1 MKNHGIL
8 ILHYTGPPVIGG
20 VERVIAGQARVLSQ
34 YGHDVGILVG
44 KGNGSSMGVSTHI
57 IPELDSQHPL
67 ILEITEKLKS
77 GEVPDDFEK
86 VKERIVQELKRYPSK
101 YPIWIVHNVATMP
114 QNLAFTY
121 AIRELADKKVM
132 AKLILWHH
140 DIAWGNPQYRW
151 ATRDE
156 YPWSILKQPWEEWVT
171 HVTITEVRR
180 KQLAKLWNINESEIR
195 VIPNGIDASVI
206 FRWRP
211 QTFRL
216 LDEVGLLSSDIILV
230 QPVRVTPRKN
240 IERALEIIRALVDIT
255 DSKLHL
261 IISGPPDQHIPEGT
275 GYFNK
280 VLTMRNKLGLQDIVR
295 FPCAEPELSDITRE
309 GVIDLLTLADGIL
322 LTSIEEGFGLPI
334 LEAGV
339 ARIPVF
345 AEYLNTLE
353 EVGNG
358 YVHFFKP
365 DDPPDAVAK
374 MILNT
379 LESDLP
385 GKLRRHVRK
394 HFFWDSIYRRHM
406 VPLLRD

>member
-1 MKNHGIL
+1 MKNQGVL

-20 VERVIAGQARVLSQ
+20 VERVIAGQARVLTQ

-44 KGNGSSMGVSTHI
+44 KGDTTSMGVDTHI
-57 IPELDSQHPL
+57 IPELDSQHPK
-67 ILEITEKLKS
+67 ILEVTEKLKS
-77 GEVPDDFEK
+77 GEVPKDFK
-86 VKERIVQELKRYPSK
+86 RVKEKIRQDLTKYAQA

-114 QNLAFTY
+114 QNLAFTH
-121 AIRELADKKVM
+121 ALRELANENVIT
-132 AKLILWHH
+132 KLILWHH
-140 DIAWGNPQYRW
+140 DIAWGNPQYKW

-156 YPWSILKQPWEEWVT
+156 YPWKILKEPWNESVI

-180 KQLAKLWNINESEIR
+180 KQLAKLWNTSESRIR

-230 QPVRVTPRKN
+230 QPVRITPRKK
-240 IERALEIIRALVDIT
+240 IERSLEIIRALVDIT
-255 DSKLHL
+255 DSKIHL
-261 IISGPPDQHIPEGT
+261 IVSGPPDRHISDGVK
-275 GYFNK
+275 YFNK
-280 VLTMRNKLGLQDIVR
+280 VLKMRNKLGLQDIVR

-322 LTSIEEGFGLPI
+322 LTSKEEGFGLPV

-345 AEYLNTLE
+345 AEYLETLE

-358 YVHFFKP
+358 YVHFFDK
-365 DDPPDAVAK
+365 DDPPDTIAR
-374 MILNT
+374 MILKT
-379 LESDLP
+379 LENDQP

-394 HFFWDSIYRRHM
+394 YFFWDSIYRRYM
-406 VPLLRD
+406 IPLLKD

>member
-1 MKNHGIL
+1 MKRTKVL
-8 ILHYTGPPVIGG
+8 ILHFTGPPVIGG

-34 YGHDVGILVG
+34 YGHDVSILVG
-44 KGNGSSMGVSTHI
+44 RGDTSSIGISTHT

-67 ILEITEKLKS
+67 ISEITEMLKLGK
-77 GEVPDDFEK
+77 VPDSFEH
-86 VKERIVQELKRYPSK
+86 VRETIIDGLKEFTSE

-114 QNLAFTY
+114 QNLAFTH
-121 AIRELADKKVM
+121 AIRELADKRWVER
-132 AKLILWHH
+132 LILWHH
-140 DIAWGNPQYRW
+140 DIAWGNPRYQW

-156 YPWSILKQPWEEWVT
+156 YPWNILKEPWPDWVI

-180 KQLAKLWNINESEIR
+180 RQLAKLWNISESKIR

-216 LDEVGLLSSDIILV
+216 LDEIGLLSSDIILV
-230 QPVRVTPRKN
+230 QPVRITPRKN
-240 IERALEIIRALVDIT
+240 IERALHIIKALTKIT
-255 DSKLHL
+255 DSKIHL
-261 IISGPPDQHIPEGT
+261 IVSGPPDRHISEGKE
-275 GYFNK
+275 YFHK
-280 VLTMRNKLGLQDIVR
+280 ILDLRNKLGLQEVVR

-322 LTSIEEGFGLPI
+322 LTSVEEGFGLPV

-345 AEYLNTLE
+345 AEYLSTLE

-358 YVHFFKP
+358 YIHFFKP
-365 DDPPDAVAK
+365 DDPPDDVAK

-379 LESDLP
+379 LETDLP

-394 HFFWDSIYRRHM
+394 NFFWDSIYRRHM
-406 VPLLRD
+406 VDLLTG